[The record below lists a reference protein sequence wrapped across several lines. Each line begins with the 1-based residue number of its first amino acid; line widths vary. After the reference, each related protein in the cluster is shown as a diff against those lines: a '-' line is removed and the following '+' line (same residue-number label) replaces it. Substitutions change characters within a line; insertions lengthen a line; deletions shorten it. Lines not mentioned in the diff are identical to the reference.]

1 MAKSVTIDSK
11 VVAGE
16 IIAPDFL
23 DARDFMVVLRRERYR
38 TDRSMTPFTLA
49 LFDPSP
55 TEASRV
61 NGSRSLETL
70 AGIVCDE
77 SRLSDAKGWY
87 IHENRYL
94 VALLM
99 SETSPEDSK
108 RIVDAIAARYT
119 QQTPRASLMVLIWA
133 YPDNETSESIQRFQT
148 PGIQALDATAAEVTR
163 ELCVLPT
170 WKRVLDLTG
179 SSLGLLLSSPLFL
192 CVALLIKWLSPGP
205 VFFRQKRIGFNG
217 KPFFMYKFRSMHTG
231 VNVDVHR
238 EYIRKLIRE
247 TRRETADA
255 EVPMYKILNDNRV
268 IPGGHLIRNTSID
281 ELPQLINVWKGEM
294 SLVGPRPSIP
304 YEVEEFALWQKERLH
319 TVPGMTGLWQVSG
332 KNRMSFKQ
340 MVRLDIRYGRN
351 LNLLEDLKILVR
363 TPLTVWEE
371 TLASHPS
378 RLMQRRPSGKMPD
391 AAEQ

>member
-1 MAKSVTIDSK
+1 
-11 VVAGE
+11 
-16 IIAPDFL
+16 
-23 DARDFMVVLRRERYR
+23 
-38 TDRSMTPFTLA
+38 
-49 LFDPSP
+49 
-55 TEASRV
+55 
-61 NGSRSLETL
+61 
-70 AGIVCDE
+70 
-77 SRLSDAKGWY
+77 
-87 IHENRYL
+87 
-94 VALLM
+94 M